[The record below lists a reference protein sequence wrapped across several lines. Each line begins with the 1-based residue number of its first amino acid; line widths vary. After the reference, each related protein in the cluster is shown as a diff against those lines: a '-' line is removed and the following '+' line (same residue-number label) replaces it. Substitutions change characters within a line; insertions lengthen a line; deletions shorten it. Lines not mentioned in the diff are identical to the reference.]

1 MIATILR
8 VAQGSATVALTTT
21 AGLISAA
28 VVADDPSSLQLVALV
43 MAIAAG
49 ATVLSHVNDSG
60 FWLVSRFFGMDVKT
74 TLRTWTVM
82 ETTLGLS
89 IFVLACGLWVVG

>member
-1 MIATILR
+1 
-8 VAQGSATVALTTT
+8 
-21 AGLISAA
+21 
-28 VVADDPSSLQLVALV
+28 
-43 MAIAAG
+43 
-49 ATVLSHVNDSG
+49 
-60 FWLVSRFFGMDVKT
+60 MDVKT

>member
-1 MIATILR
+1 
-8 VAQGSATVALTTT
+8 
-21 AGLISAA
+21 
-28 VVADDPSSLQLVALV
+28 

-89 IFVLACGLWVVG
+89 IFALALVLWYATP